1 MIAHAKQFADSNI
14 PFIFDP
20 GQGMPMFSGAELIT
34 FIEQAT
40 YIAVNDYESQM
51 LQDKTNLSLS
61 EIASMVKAIIPS
73 RPSGE
78 TMPISTALA
87 SITLF

>member
-1 MIAHAKQFADSNI
+1 MSESHQNKVIDANAVDIGIVSPDGRDGMIAHAKQFADSNI

-40 YIAVNDYESQM
+40 
-51 LQDKTNLSLS
+51 LSS
-61 EIASMVKAIIPS
+61 ISVVIKA
-73 RPSGE
+73 
-78 TMPISTALA
+78 
-87 SITLF
+87 

>member
-1 MIAHAKQFADSNI
+1 LPPQPPNSLR
-14 PFIFDP
+14 
-20 GQGMPMFSGAELIT
+20 AELIT

-61 EIASMVKAIIPS
+61 EIASMVKALVITKGAKGSEIHTNNEIINI
-73 RPSGE
+73 GCFF
-78 TMPISTALA
+78 TY
-87 SITLF
+87 F